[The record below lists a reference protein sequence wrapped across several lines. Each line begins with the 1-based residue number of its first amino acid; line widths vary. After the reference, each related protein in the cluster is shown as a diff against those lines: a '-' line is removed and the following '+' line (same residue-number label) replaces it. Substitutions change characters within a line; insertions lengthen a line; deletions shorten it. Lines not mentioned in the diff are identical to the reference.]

1 MICFDFGFDA
11 TCRIDRARCNYGTQ
25 SLASSI
31 RIIHCRLMG
40 FLASKRRFNVKL
52 NMVLV
57 VEEVVIKLVEI
68 FVIRSFINRNT

>member
-1 MICFDFGFDA
+1 
-11 TCRIDRARCNYGTQ
+11 
-25 SLASSI
+25 
-31 RIIHCRLMG
+31 MG